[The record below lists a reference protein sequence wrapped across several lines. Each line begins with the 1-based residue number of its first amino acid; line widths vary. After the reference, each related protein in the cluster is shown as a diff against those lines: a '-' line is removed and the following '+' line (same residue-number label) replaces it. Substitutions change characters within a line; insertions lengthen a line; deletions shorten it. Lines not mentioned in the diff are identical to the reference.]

1 MKKTVILKD
10 GDVLRLDGENPEII
24 GEVKTG
30 VLARDKKQIIPL
42 NAGVIKQRRHM
53 IEDGMV
59 VATVVLNKKGA
70 VLGDVQFSAAG
81 LIEAGDPAFEKMNQG
96 VKAAIELLSAD
107 KRKDDQ
113 TIADTVKSA
122 VRKVVMETHGR
133 RPMVDTHLVRV

>member
-1 MKKTVILKD
+1 
-10 GDVLRLDGENPEII
+10 
-24 GEVKTG
+24 
-30 VLARDKKQIIPL
+30 
-42 NAGVIKQRRHM
+42 M

-81 LIEAGDPAFEKMNQG
+81 LIETGDPAFEKMNQG
-96 VKAAIELLSAD
+96 VKAALELLSAD

-113 TIADTVKSA
+113 AIADTVKSA